1 MNKLNTFV
9 LQALDSPDIII
20 SAVSNLTNFDREE
33 AALQYYSSF
42 GAKMA
47 PSATISC
54 LKHRAYKVMNELQ
67 ARMTLPTSY
76 FSTFVAASVHM

>member
-9 LQALDSPDIII
+9 LQAHDSPDTILYGSKHI
-20 SAVSNLTNFDREE
+20 SAVSNLTNFDPEE

-54 LKHRAYKVMNELQ
+54 LKHRAYKVMNEPQ
-67 ARMTLPTSY
+67 ARMALPTS
-76 FSTFVAASVHM
+76 

>member
-9 LQALDSPDIII
+9 LQGLDSPDIILYRSNCI
-20 SAVSNLTNFDREE
+20 SAVSNPTNFDREE

-47 PSATISC
+47 PSATISY
-54 LKHRAYKVMNELQ
+54 LNHRAYKVMNEPQ
-67 ARMTLPTSY
+67 ARMALLTR
-76 FSTFVAASVHM
+76 